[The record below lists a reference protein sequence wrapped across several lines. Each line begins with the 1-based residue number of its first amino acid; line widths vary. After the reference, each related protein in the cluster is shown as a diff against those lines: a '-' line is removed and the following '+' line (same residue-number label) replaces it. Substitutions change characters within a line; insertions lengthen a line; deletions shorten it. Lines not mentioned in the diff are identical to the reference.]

1 MIDIVQADVLRWA
14 KGYDGPKFHAALMD
28 PPYGLEFM
36 GKAWDAPWKTGMAKL
51 GIPGH
56 DLPLPVHGSKRNP
69 VCLTCHKHK
78 RGSDGCR
85 CGSPRFDE
93 TPQDHAKLFYDFCYQ
108 WATAIYPHLLPGA
121 FCMAFSGAR
130 TYHRMACAIED
141 AGFVLHSMIG
151 WVYGSG
157 FPKATRIDTQVD
169 RAAGAEREVIGP
181 NIRFGDKRAYPENRS
196 LDTYGGGI
204 AEQQTMGMV
213 TAPATD
219 LAATWSGHRYGLQAL
234 KPALEPI
241 CVFQKPYA
249 GRPVD
254 SITEYGAGALWIDG
268 ARIGTNGDTSN
279 ARADKSGGCEF
290 FMHGD
295 KRGATEWNGTA
306 GRWPSNLILQHT
318 PECRRV
324 GVKRVRGTH
333 PSNDKRA
340 KSAVTVYS
348 GPLAPGDDPRASELY
363 EQVDEW
369 QCADGCPV
377 KALGEQ
383 SGERRAYCAN
393 AETAK
398 AAESHAVSG
407 SGDRT
412 VFGYYADKSSRPL
425 YSDTGTAAR
434 FFQQCDYALEQA
446 EPFYYCAKASRAE
459 RDRGL
464 EGMPTHHIGT
474 YAQDEWSRQHMGNT
488 PDAERKPVHCSHPT
502 VKPIALA
509 RYLATLLLPPVEY
522 APRRILIPFAGV
534 ASECIGAHLAGWEDV
549 LGIEAE
555 AEYVE
560 LARARVA
567 YWCAEHLPLFAI
579 SEAAS

>member
-1 MIDIVQADVLRWA
+1 MIDIVHADVLAWA
-14 KGYDGPKFHAALMD
+14 KGYDGPKFHAMLCD
-28 PPYGLEFM
+28 PPYHLTDTKDLGNFGQGGFGNRSDAIKEKRRGGFM
-36 GKAWDAPWKTGMAKL
+36 GKSWDGGDIAFRAETWAAL
-51 GIPGH
+51 G
-56 DLPLPVHGSKRNP
+56 
-69 VCLTCHKHK
+69 
-78 RGSDGCR
+78 
-85 CGSPRFDE
+85 E
-93 TPQDHAKLFYDFCYQ
+93 
-108 WATAIYPHLLPGA
+108 HLLPGA

-254 SITEYGAGALWIDG
+254 SITEYGSGALNIEQSRIMSDG
-268 ARIGTNGDTSN
+268 SHMRPFQPTNNERAVFGKQAPFMPTN
-279 ARADKSGGCEF
+279 A
-290 FMHGD
+290 
-295 KRGATEWNGTA
+295 A
-306 GRWPSNLILQHT
+306 GRWPSNLILQHA
-318 PECRRV
+318 PGCKRV
-324 GVKRVRGTH
+324 GVKRVPTGT
-333 PSNDKRA
+333 
-340 KSAVTVYS
+340 AVRHRS
-348 GPLAPGDDPRASELY
+348 GGNTFGGNNPKPPMPDATYADADGLETI
-363 EQVDEW
+363 DEW
-369 QCADGCPV
+369 QCAEGCAAA
-377 KALGEQ
+377 ALGRM
-383 SGERRAYCAN
+383 SGERGSSLRHAYEN
-393 AETAK
+393 QDGGGGHGIYGQFGRK
-398 AAESHAVSG
+398 
-407 SGDRT
+407 T
-412 VFGYYADKSSRPL
+412 VTTHN
-425 YSDTGTAAR
+425 DTGTAAR
-434 FFQQCDYALEQA
+434 FFQQCDWALEEA

-459 RDRGL
+459 RDKGL
-464 EGMPTHHIGT
+464 EGMPTKEYGAYANGVGLPGRTCINGEWVQTGT
-474 YAQDEWSRQHMGNT
+474 WDEPN
-488 PDAERKPVHCSHPT
+488 RKPVHNPHPT

-555 AEYVE
+555 AEYCE
-560 LARARVA
+560 LARARIA
-567 YWCAEHLPLFAI
+567 HWCKESLPLFAYA
-579 SEAAS
+579 EAAS